1 MTSHRAIGVG
11 SRQGAWL
18 ITLLLSLFAASGLVR
33 EPAAQSFSAAPSDVV
48 SVEDLVGTWRGQ
60 WVADG
65 GAHGGG
71 LEMILAR
78 DPSDVRALIAQVTF
92 IDGGQSD
99 TVRREGRLTRGGAFF
114 GLVGGGAF
122 VLTVE
127 PGLRLAGEFAGAPD
141 LPVRRGSLELTRKS

>member
-1 MTSHRAIGVG
+1 M
-11 SRQGAWL
+11 WL
-18 ITLLLSLFAASGLVR
+18 SLLLLLLFAAGGLVR
-33 EPAAQSFSAAPSDVV
+33 EPAAQSFSAAAPSAVV
-48 SVEDLVGTWRGQ
+48 RAEDLVGTWRGQ

-71 LEMILAR
+71 LEMILAP
-78 DPSDVRALIAQVTF
+78 DPNDVRALIAQVTF
-92 IDGGQSD
+92 IDGSQSD

-114 GLVGGGAF
+114 GLVGGGAL

-127 PGLRLAGEFAGAPD
+127 PGRRLAGEFAGGPD